1 LTIDYAKN
9 LEVTSLVS
17 SKSFAA
23 QLTKVAIAAAAATAA
38 VCQYSL
44 KRKPLMTVS

>member
-9 LEVTSLVS
+9 WKVTSLVS
-17 SKSFAA
+17 TKSFAA
-23 QLTKVAIAAAAATAA
+23 QLAKVAIAAAAATA